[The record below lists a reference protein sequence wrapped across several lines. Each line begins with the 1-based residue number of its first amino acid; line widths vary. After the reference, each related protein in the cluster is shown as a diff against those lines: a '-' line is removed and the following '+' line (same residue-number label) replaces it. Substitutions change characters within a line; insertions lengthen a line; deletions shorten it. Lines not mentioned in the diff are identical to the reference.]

1 MHVFSLQKLFP
12 LDHPPHF
19 LRRRSVPPDE
29 VEQLRHYRYST
40 SYLTGHAV
48 GVQQFQSLFALP
60 AGMSEQGL
68 LQGRNTQRVPSG
80 EGWLPSVEGNGLPL
94 TLRNPGENM

>member
-19 LRRRSVPPDE
+19 LWRQSVPPDE

-48 GVQQFQSLFALP
+48 GAQHFHSLFALP
-60 AGMSEQGL
+60 AGM
-68 LQGRNTQRVPSG
+68 QGRNTQRVPSG